1 MSITVAVIGAGRM
14 GSVVSRQLPPDT
26 IKIIIDTDPAKASE
40 LAKAIG
46 GYSAG
51 GLEYAKDADVIAVV
65 LPTPAVNETVEK
77 LQALVKKGAVI
88 INMAT
93 TAKIDPVILSK
104 NKDIF
109 IVDAKIIGHAKSIS
123 KGEPGIIVAKT
134 DNAEVLALIKSQL
147 IGFTDVVRG
156 DADLVPII
164 NTIGSAEGIKTA
176 VAIRK
181 QLRVMD
187 IPEEWINVVIRT
199 VCAGTMKSLTEN
211 DLGHFALELLK
222 KLESEDQ

>member
-14 GSVVSRQLPPDT
+14 GSVVTRQLPPNT
-26 IKIIIDTDPAKASE
+26 KKIIIDTDLAKASE
-40 LAKAIG
+40 LAKAVG
-46 GYSAG
+46 GSSASE
-51 GLEYAKDADVIAVV
+51 LEYAKDADLIAVV
-65 LPTPAVNETVEK
+65 LPTPAINETVEK

-93 TAKIDPVILSK
+93 TAKIDPVILVK
-104 NKDIF
+104 NPDIF
-109 IVDAKIIGHAKSIS
+109 IVDTKIIGHARSIS
-123 KGEPGIIVAKT
+123 KGEPGIVVAKT
-134 DNAEVLALIKSQL
+134 ENDEVLAVIKSQL

-164 NTIGSAEGIKTA
+164 NTIGSTEGIKTA
-176 VAIRK
+176 LAIRK
-181 QLRVMD
+181 KLRAMD
-187 IPEEWINVVIRT
+187 IPDEWINVVIRT
-199 VCAGTMKSLTEN
+199 VCAGTMKSFTEN

>member
-26 IKIIIDTDPAKASE
+26 KKIIIDTDPAKASE
-40 LAKAIG
+40 LARAVG
-46 GYSAG
+46 GSSAG
-51 GLEYAKDADVIAVV
+51 ALEYAKDADLIALV
-65 LPTPAVNETVEK
+65 LPSPAVNGTVEK

-93 TAKIDPVILSK
+93 TAKIDPVIIAK
-104 NKDIF
+104 NPDIF
-109 IVDAKIIGHAKSIS
+109 IVDAKIIGHAQSIS

-134 DNAEVLALIKSQL
+134 ENAEVFALIKSQL
-147 IGFTDVVRG
+147 IGFTDVVKG
-156 DADLVPII
+156 DADLVPIL
-164 NTIGSAEGIKTA
+164 NTIGSTEGIKAA

-181 QLRVMD
+181 QLRAMD
-187 IPEEWINVVIRT
+187 IPDEWINVAIRT
-199 VCAGTMKSLTEN
+199 VCAGTMKSFTEN
-211 DLGHFALELLK
+211 DLGHFALDLSN